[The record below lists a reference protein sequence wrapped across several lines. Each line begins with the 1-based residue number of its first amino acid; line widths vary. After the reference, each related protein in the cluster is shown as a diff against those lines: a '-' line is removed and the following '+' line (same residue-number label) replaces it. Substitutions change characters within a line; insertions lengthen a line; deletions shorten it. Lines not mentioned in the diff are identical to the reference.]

1 MKSTECFMTGLLMRL
16 TGKEIHLA
24 TIRGNAV

>member
-1 MKSTECFMTGLLMRL
+1 MNL

-24 TIRGNAV
+24 KYFNTDDETAKYAE